1 MSIPDIDRAKYLEM
15 IKAAYVSDF
24 NRTIL
29 DEEATFILDTVLKHM
44 RSELSRL
51 PDFSEESFIKYI
63 TANGVVLTYS
73 PKCIYEEINRA
84 INTAGADTFSKD
96 RGYKRTREMEL
107 AARMCLTLKKKFNE
121 QWMIKIQ
128 DNPDVIIF
136 KVNNG
141 SIKSNFMDAVQL
153 EIMTIPEVAK
163 KQWDGNNFIGSL
175 LKFIRE
181 KKFNKRYGLCS
192 LMVNLDFDHQAID
205 LKQASNFL
213 AGYKGTNP
221 YERIFITAITSQDLK
236 TVSVIQIHPDFSK
249 TDFNIDEE
257 GLLY

>member
-1 MSIPDIDRAKYLEM
+1 MEIDRTKYLEI
-15 IKAAYVSDF
+15 IKVAYISDF
-24 NRTIL
+24 NRTL
-29 DEEATFILDTVLKHM
+29 TNKEGSFILDTVLKHM
-44 RSELSRL
+44 RSELSKL
-51 PDFSEESFIKYI
+51 PDFSEKFFIKYI
-63 TANGVVLTYS
+63 TANGGSLTYS
-73 PKCIYEEINRA
+73 PKCVYEEINRA
-84 INTAGADTFSKD
+84 IDTVGVETFSKD

-128 DNPDVIIF
+128 DNPDVVIF

-153 EIMTIPEVAK
+153 EIMAIPEVAK
-163 KQWDGNNFIGSL
+163 KQWNGGNFVGSL

-181 KKFNKRYGLCS
+181 KKFNKRYGICS
-192 LMVNLDFDHQAID
+192 LMVNLDFDHQSIG

-213 AGYKGTNP
+213 TIYKGNNP

-236 TVSVIQIHPDFSK
+236 TVSVIQIYPDFSK
-249 TDFNIDEE
+249 IDFNIDEE